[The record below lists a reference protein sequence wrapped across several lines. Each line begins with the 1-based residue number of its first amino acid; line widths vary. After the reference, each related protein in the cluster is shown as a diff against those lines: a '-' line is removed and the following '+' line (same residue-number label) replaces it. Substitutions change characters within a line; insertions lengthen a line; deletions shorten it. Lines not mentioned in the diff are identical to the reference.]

1 MASEIVFFNPG
12 DSLGNFHDYN
22 EAVRSGQLY
31 RHKNETPHELVIA
44 TDPKNDEE
52 YLIFY
57 AKDAVDPA
65 NNKDKRGTKYNISKH
80 L

>member
-1 MASEIVFFNPG
+1 MASEVVLFNPG

-31 RHKNETPHELVIA
+31 KHKDNTPHELVIA
-44 TDPKNDEE
+44 TDPKSDED

-57 AKDAVDPA
+57 AKDAVDPKTK
-65 NNKDKRGTKYNISKH
+65 NNHGTQYTISKH